1 MKKTQNNDLLS
12 LVLKPISAD
21 LPCGKWNRYGED
33 FMSLSNMRQEDDPDL
48 PMGEWERPL
57 IKADWIKITNKCI
70 DYLHINSK
78 DLQVVVWLCDAL
90 VRTKKIQ
97 GFCLGL
103 EVIDSLLN
111 KYWTDLWPKLEEDTD
126 ARTAPFIWLNTR
138 LVSRLNQSI
147 ILLDTSIKRV
157 DPVSLTDWE
166 ISLKDNSISRD
177 KIRSSITDEDLI
189 WLSKLKKLSN
199 EAISLIDSISTKLD
213 KFLKKESP
221 SLMNLRKTANTI
233 ENFTIVCMTEI
244 KQKKE
249 LNKPNLESFK
259 NNKREINKENTD
271 KSINAERDN
280 DFDYIN
286 DREKLYSELG
296 RIANFLQEIEPH
308 SPTPYV
314 IKKIINW
321 KDMSFSELTNEIS
334 KDTFL
339 KGILQKTDSV
349 EKNN

>member
-1 MKKTQNNDLLS
+1 
-12 LVLKPISAD
+12 
-21 LPCGKWNRYGED
+21 
-33 FMSLSNMRQEDDPDL
+33 
-48 PMGEWERPL
+48 
-57 IKADWIKITNKCI
+57 
-70 DYLHINSK
+70 
-78 DLQVVVWLCDAL
+78 
-90 VRTKKIQ
+90 
-97 GFCLGL
+97 
-103 EVIDSLLN
+103 
-111 KYWTDLWPKLEEDTD
+111 
-126 ARTAPFIWLNTR
+126 
-138 LVSRLNQSI
+138 
-147 ILLDTSIKRV
+147 
-157 DPVSLTDWE
+157 
-166 ISLKDNSISRD
+166 
-177 KIRSSITDEDLI
+177 
-189 WLSKLKKLSN
+189 
-199 EAISLIDSISTKLD
+199 
-213 KFLKKESP
+213 
-221 SLMNLRKTANTI
+221 
-233 ENFTIVCMTEI
+233 
-244 KQKKE
+244 
-249 LNKPNLESFK
+249 LESFK